1 MNIDK
6 ITGTIER
13 AGGLFGSAQ
22 MISNLISQSLQDD
35 TPAGTYE
42 IFYRENDEEGPYLHR
57 RDDDFLRSPEWQCR
71 EAVGIIVHPDGYV
84 LVPVG
89 CGVHGVIL
97 EIDFQG
103 GLRQSYPDD
112 IPSNTLWGDGE
123 PDIQARRKVILLC
136 NRK

>member
-6 ITGTIER
+6 ITDTIER
-13 AGGLFGSAQ
+13 VGGVFGSAQ
-22 MISNLISQSLQDD
+22 MVSNLIFQTLPDD
-35 TPAGTYE
+35 ATSGTYE
-42 IFYRENDEEGPYLHR
+42 IFDDGDGPYLHR
-57 RDDDFLRSPEWQCR
+57 RDDTFLRFPEWQCR
-71 EAVGIIVHPDGYV
+71 EAVGIMVHQDGYV
-84 LVPVG
+84 LVPIG
-89 CGVHGVIL
+89 CGVHSVVL

-103 GLRQSYPDD
+103 GLRQSYPDE

>member
-1 MNIDK
+1 MNISK
-6 ITGTIER
+6 ITDTIER
-13 AGGLFGSAQ
+13 AGGIFGSST
-22 MISNLISQSLQDD
+22 IVSNLVSQALQDD

-42 IFYRENDEEGPYLHR
+42 IFDDGDAEGPSLYR
-57 RDDDFLRSPEWQCR
+57 RDDNFLRSPEWQCR
-71 EAVGIIVHPDGYV
+71 EAAGIIVHSDGYV

-89 CGVHGVIL
+89 SGVHGAIL

-112 IPSNTLWGDGE
+112 IPSNSLWGDGK
-123 PDIQARRKVILLC
+123 PDMRKRRQIILRC